1 VKECKLYDML
11 DKINSKTEFLV
22 SEPSDKDRPTLVP
35 IPSIQN
41 NPSLQFLFS
50 CYIQSLIPIKACLL

>member
-1 VKECKLYDML
+1 ML